1 MSLHI
6 VYAKYLDIILQTRV
20 ILGQVF
26 LETYAF
32 SCVMLGEKGY
42 VDISLFV
49 VDPGD
54 RVMTRFSTVQQTK
67 PMYEV
72 YKYC

>member
-1 MSLHI
+1 
-6 VYAKYLDIILQTRV
+6 
-20 ILGQVF
+20 
-26 LETYAF
+26 
-32 SCVMLGEKGY
+32 MLGENRY

-67 PMYEV
+67 PMYEM
-72 YKYC
+72 YAYC

>member
-20 ILGQVF
+20 FLGQVF
-26 LETYAF
+26 VETYAF
-32 SCVMLGEKGY
+32 SCVMLGEKGN

-54 RVMTRFSTVQQTK
+54 RVL
-67 PMYEV
+67 
-72 YKYC
+72 